1 MRRYEKGDWLC
12 MVIILVGIIILAI
25 VYNNIDV
32 NKRKK
37 IEILSQRISKLE
49 YSGVL
54 FYISFGSI
62 VFISVIVMIITKNK
76 YIMSA
81 VFTFLMGCLVILFNE
96 TIEKDRREAAE
107 KNRKREK
114 GNYKTYRIKGKAAAS
129 QKNHSK
135 RNKR

>member
-129 QKNHSK
+129 KKNYSK

>member
-107 KNRKREK
+107 KKRKREK

-129 QKNHSK
+129 KKNHSK

>member
-107 KNRKREK
+107 KKRKREK
-114 GNYKTYRIKGKAAAS
+114 GNYKTYRIKGKAEAG
-129 QKNHSK
+129 KRNHRK

>member
-129 QKNHSK
+129 KKNHSK

>member
-96 TIEKDRREAAE
+96 TIEKDRRDAAE

-129 QKNHSK
+129 KKNHSK

>member
-96 TIEKDRREAAE
+96 TIEKERREAAE
-107 KNRKREK
+107 KNRKPEK

-129 QKNHSK
+129 KKNHSK